1 MIKRFTVNACF
12 LLAAISGG
20 AWASD
25 YGKASKIDS
34 ARHGDVVVRYIKE
47 YGSPCLSIQLLNP
60 NKKWMLVSRKIICK
74 YRGRSLMDDVSYAAF
89 EDISFSNVGVQFN
102 LKIIPL
108 ELSEDEVYACIVPI
122 KGAVIE
128 EMRCSGLE
136 VK

>member
-1 MIKRFTVNACF
+1 
-12 LLAAISGG
+12 
-20 AWASD
+20 
-25 YGKASKIDS
+25 
-34 ARHGDVVVRYIKE
+34 
-47 YGSPCLSIQLLNP
+47 
-60 NKKWMLVSRKIICK
+60 
-74 YRGRSLMDDVSYAAF
+74 MDDVSYAAF